1 MVKRNDNAKEKA
13 RVTSEDLTKIKRLYR
28 EGMSISDIATEI
40 GFHRHTIRKHLQEKY
55 EDIVAE
61 EARRQVLAEEL
72 RSHFKQ
78 VKSFALNDLKSR
90 LDASVPGGKRSGK
103 QRPRGP
109 IDMSG
114 VLGLPCKGTAI
125 STSGEWVRMYKPV
138 SREDHLLKSLR
149 QHTEDL
155 AVWISWDSWRRKV
168 SAYERASRYLWAW
181 LEERL
186 EEAILENIEPRK
198 VESMMGWLFGNML
211 IITGGGEQDDLGT
224 FRVTVFDPAG
234 VTIGRDQEKDT
245 DGSKASFKFL
255 SGILKEV
262 QNLSQWEELRS
273 AAAELGSR
281 ESQLELRRLARDIDY
296 ALVSIELMGAFGGH
310 CPLCPV

>member
-1 MVKRNDNAKEKA
+1 MAKQNDDAEKKA
-13 RVTSEDLTKIKRLYR
+13 RVTSEDLTKIKRRYR
-28 EGMSISDIATEI
+28 EGMSISDIATEV
-40 GFHRHTIRKHLQEKY
+40 GFHRHTIRKHLQEKSG
-55 EDIVAE
+55 DIAAQ
-61 EARRQVLAEEL
+61 EAKRQVLAEEL

-78 VKSFALNDLKSR
+78 LNSFALNALKSR

-103 QRPRGP
+103 PRPRGP
-109 IDMSG
+109 IDISG
-114 VLGLPCKGTAI
+114 ALGLPCKDTAL
-125 STSGEWVRMYKPV
+125 STSEEWVRMYKPA
-138 SREDHLLKSLR
+138 SRDDHLLKSLR

-155 AVWISWDSWRRKV
+155 ALWVSWDRWRSKV

-198 VESMMGWLFGNML
+198 AELMMRWLFGNML
-211 IITGGGEQDDLGT
+211 IVAGGGEQGDLGT

-234 VTIGRDQEKDT
+234 VTIGRNQEKDT
-245 DGSKASFKFL
+245 DGSRASFEFL

-262 QNLSQWEELRS
+262 QNLSQWEELGS

-281 ESQLELRRLARDIDY
+281 ESQLGLRHLARDIDY